1 MEKEK
6 AFNHYKDL
14 YCSKFHPL
22 YTREEQLLKVL
33 EDHSLSVKVQL
44 DMDRLEAS
52 LSAVKSEIQNIET
65 TLNWEKV
72 SPLQNAIKGF
82 KITLQKTE
90 RVVEQGN
97 NHDRCLEIF
106 T

>member
-1 MEKEK
+1 
-6 AFNHYKDL
+6 
-14 YCSKFHPL
+14 
-22 YTREEQLLKVL
+22 
-33 EDHSLSVKVQL
+33 
-44 DMDRLEAS
+44 MDRLEAS

-72 SPLQNAIKGF
+72 SPLQNAIKEF